1 MLGGVFPKE
10 FPSSNLWCGVDKGA
24 LYLLNNGI
32 NPILSCG
39 DFDSITLEQRKE
51 VEEKSKY
58 FKVKNSEDLIIRAD
72 DKPETVLDRLAV
84 YHKQTSPLI
93 DYYQAEAKAGNTQYF
108 RLDGTQ
114 KVEAVS
120 QELDKILG

>member
-10 FPSSNLWCGVDKGA
+10 FPSSNIWCGVDKGA
-24 LYLLNNGI
+24 LYLLNRGV

-58 FKVKNSEDLIIRAD
+58 FKVKNSEYLTDAEFALEHIL
-72 DKPETVLDRLAV
+72 ELFEEVEV
-84 YHKQTSPLI
+84 I
-93 DYYQAEAKAGNTQYF
+93 DIYGATGR
-108 RLDGTQ
+108 RLDHFFW
-114 KVEAVS
+114 
-120 QELDKILG
+120 